1 MTESKKRA
9 PSWKE
14 GKLISIRL
22 KNNVYVLAQMVKEPY
37 LVCFNL
43 FTKDND
49 WQGVLLSENKVLFCH
64 AVTRQFIRSSDITLV
79 KELKPLKDYK
89 LPRKW
94 IYGGL
99 GSRKRI
105 LFLNGK
111 EREVLIPVGYY
122 SLVERDL
129 EVYEKNRIHGL
140 FQKVL
145 IENISQEHWDE
156 IENIEDMT
164 IATYPNLNERLYLCY
179 LAGKNINPTL
189 DIDLGKEIPESYET
203 FVDIITGA
211 VPLKDLGY

>member
-43 FTKDND
+43 FDKEND
-49 WQGVLLSENKVLFCH
+49 WQGVTLSKDKVLFCH
-64 AVTRQFIRSSDITLV
+64 AVSRQFIRYSDITVV
-79 KELKPLKDYK
+79 KEIEPLKDYK

-129 EVYEKNRIHGL
+129 DIYENNHIHGL
-140 FQKVL
+140 FKKIL
-145 IENISQEHWDE
+145 IDNITQEHWE
-156 IENIEDMT
+156 KIINIEDMS
-164 IATYPNLNERLYLCY
+164 IDVYPNLNERLYLCY